1 MAKRTI
7 GDIEKIWSNVEG
19 VKKLSD
25 RVIGIGPFGIGLDG
39 LLAWVPVVNQV
50 YTVGAGGWLIFQAV
64 RARATPATLL
74 KMATFIGLDTA
85 TDAVP
90 IAGYAVDT
98 LFPGH
103 LLAAKALQKDIASTH
118 WVEGTEAAAR
128 ASGEHEQHLATV
140 RGDRNLRR
148 VVYLHDDEA
157 VTAAHPA
164 AGAGRSLV

>member
-7 GDIEKIWSNVEG
+7 ADIEKIWSNVEG

-39 LLAWVPVVNQV
+39 LLAWIPVVNQV
-50 YTVGAGGWLIFQAV
+50 YTLGAGGWLILQAV
-64 RARATPATLL
+64 RAHASPSTLAQ
-74 KMATFIGLDTA
+74 MAAYIGLDTA

-118 WVEGTEAAAR
+118 WVESSENEAR
-128 ASGEHEQHLATV
+128 ASGEHQRHLATV
-140 RGDRNLRR
+140 SGDKKLRR
-148 VVYLHDDEA
+148 VVYLHD
-157 VTAAHPA
+157 
-164 AGAGRSLV
+164 

>member
-7 GDIEKIWSNVEG
+7 ADIEKIWSNVEG

-39 LLAWVPVVNQV
+39 LLAWIPVVNQV
-50 YTVGAGGWLIFQAV
+50 YTVGAGGWLIMQAV
-64 RARATPATLL
+64 RAYASPSTLAQ
-74 KMATFIGLDTA
+74 MAAYIGLDTA

-103 LLAAKALQKDIASTH
+103 LPAAEALQKDIATTH
-118 WVEGTEAAAR
+118 WVEGSESDAK
-128 ASGEHEQHLATV
+128 ASGEHQRHLAKV
-140 RGDRNLRR
+140 AGDKKLRR
-148 VVYLHDDEA
+148 IVYLHD
-157 VTAAHPA
+157 
-164 AGAGRSLV
+164 